1 MSSIHQH
8 EWKRKKKREKKKFEN
23 IDEPIIPSFQRF
35 SLPSI
40 KIGNIKRMRAGFKV
54 WNMDGL
60 YRPVLRAGHDTA
72 IVKYDF
78 DSSRRIMELFRVL

>member
-1 MSSIHQH
+1 
-8 EWKRKKKREKKKFEN
+8 
-23 IDEPIIPSFQRF
+23 
-35 SLPSI
+35 
-40 KIGNIKRMRAGFKV
+40 MRAGFKV

-60 YRPVLRAGHDTA
+60 YKPVLRAGHDTA

>member
-1 MSSIHQH
+1 MRGHFQGSISIRH
-8 EWKRKKKREKKKFEN
+8 EWKGKREGKEKRNLKN
-23 IDEPIIPSFQRF
+23 IDEPI
-35 SLPSI
+35 SLPS
-40 KIGNIKRMRAGFKV
+40 KIGNIKRMLAGFKV
-54 WNMDGL
+54 RNMDGL